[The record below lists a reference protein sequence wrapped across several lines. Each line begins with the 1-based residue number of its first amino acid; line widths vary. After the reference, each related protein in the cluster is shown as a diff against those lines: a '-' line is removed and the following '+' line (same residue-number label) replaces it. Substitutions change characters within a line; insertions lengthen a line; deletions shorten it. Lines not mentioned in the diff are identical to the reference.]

1 MSSDRGGNPRSRRW
15 DRLGSTVSERGSPT
29 GVAPCQIRRSCTV
42 PGCAGPHRNTSTG
55 RPRSASGSS
64 PTADLRSPDAVKIVR
79 ARSPAVDRPARVAP
93 GSARDPDGSSPGRGA
108 AVTHVAPGARG
119 TPGDDSR
126 RPADRSSVE
135 GRSEADGYGVRRIR
149 RRPRPGRARPGG
161 VRSRGA
167 RPASRHRGAGPAGAG
182 RGGGP
187 GRGVPGVGRGVCS
200 GPGAWAGHGG
210 VRAWSRTAGVG
221 PAHDAHPRR
230 GGVERPVRGRSLG
243 GAFSCRSG
251 WGPGQDTRP
260 RRKPWATACARSRT
274 PSLRNSRR
282 AWVFTVSSER

>member
-42 PGCAGPHRNTSTG
+42 PGCAGPRRNTATG

-64 PTADLRSPDAVKIVR
+64 PTADLRSPDTVKIVR

-93 GSARDPDGSSPGRGA
+93 GSARSPDGSPWGRGA
-108 AVTHVAPGARG
+108 AAAHVTPGTRG
-119 TPGDDSR
+119 TTEVDSR
-126 RPADRSSVE
+126 RPPDRSSDE
-135 GRSEADGYGVRRIR
+135 GRSDADGYGVRRIR
-149 RRPRPGRARPGG
+149 H
-161 VRSRGA
+161 RS
-167 RPASRHRGAGPAGAG
+167 
-182 RGGGP
+182 
-187 GRGVPGVGRGVCS
+187 
-200 GPGAWAGHGG
+200 
-210 VRAWSRTAGVG
+210 
-221 PAHDAHPRR
+221 RR
-230 GGVERPVRGRSLG
+230 GGRAPAGSGRGEHDRRPVTGRRAGRSRSGRGSRAWCPGCGPRGLQRPGCVGRTRGCPGVEPDRGGRSGSRCPPAGEWVERPVRGRSLG